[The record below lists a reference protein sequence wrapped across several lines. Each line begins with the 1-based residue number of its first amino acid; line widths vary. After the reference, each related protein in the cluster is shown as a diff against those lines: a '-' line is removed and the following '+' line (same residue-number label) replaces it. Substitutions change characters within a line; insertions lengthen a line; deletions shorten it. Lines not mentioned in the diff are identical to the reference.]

1 MPVVNVWWIYVP
13 REKMCTSDILLQ
25 TDARYKRHVVVGFLG
40 QCANLSLAWPVV
52 APLVTTIIDANYSM
66 LVIGTRT
73 CFPVGWINRDS
84 ETPSNFAP
92 CPIHLASIKSL
103 TCLLQSS
110 TRSLP
115 WIQVKLWLF
124 IISSNCCWIW
134 NGCLWCLYN
143 LSIKEYYLSDWSIKR
158 NIFLLC
164 INCVHLSVSLI
175 TLSGRRS
182 LSHLLLHCNNCQFW
196 SISLYEW
203 GWNWIN
209 TL

>member
-1 MPVVNVWWIYVP
+1 MCKSEPCMTGCTVSHYHHWCQLPNAGDRYTYLFPCWLNQPGQWDPV
-13 REKMCTSDILLQ
+13 KFCTMS
-25 TDARYKRHVVVGFLG
+25 
-40 QCANLSLAWPVV
+40 
-52 APLVTTIIDANYSM
+52 
-66 LVIGTRT
+66 
-73 CFPVGWINRDS
+73 
-84 ETPSNFAP
+84 
-92 CPIHLASIKSL
+92 HLASIKSL